1 MTSRMRG
8 GDRPPGARR
17 KPADPLPPLTL
28 GPAAPA
34 SREVHIDAPAPN
46 GPLPRV
52 YHDTGDHG
60 RAMMTGILGRK
71 RRLTRELDAM
81 AARDQPGVAELLE
94 RLAGILPPEAEAMFQ
109 AGERDQ
115 SGARI
120 SDKLVAFHVLAE
132 AHGRLAELER
142 EVARLRSGTQRLDA
156 TLGLDTVSNFVAD
169 SPRTVF
175 VATDMPLRTGDRVQV
190 GLELK
195 RIGRLDTEA
204 RVVWRR
210 PGPDAGVGLELQ
222 NLQPRDRAAIALF
235 MQSRDPLPAAA
246 ARGALR

>member
-1 MTSRMRG
+1 MRG

-28 GPAAPA
+28 GAVAPAA
-34 SREVHIDAPAPN
+34 REVHIDAPTPA

-71 RRLTRELDAM
+71 RRLQRELDAM
-81 AARDQPGVAELLE
+81 AANAEAGAAPLLA
-94 RLAGILPPEAEAMFQ
+94 RLAAILPPEAEAMFES
-109 AGERDQ
+109 GERAQ

-142 EVARLRSGTQRLDA
+142 EVARLRSSTLRVEA

-175 VATDMPLRTGDRVQV
+175 VATDLPLRTGDRVRV
-190 GLELK
+190 VLELK

-235 MQSRDPLPAAA
+235 MQSRDPLPQAA
-246 ARGALR
+246 ARGTLR